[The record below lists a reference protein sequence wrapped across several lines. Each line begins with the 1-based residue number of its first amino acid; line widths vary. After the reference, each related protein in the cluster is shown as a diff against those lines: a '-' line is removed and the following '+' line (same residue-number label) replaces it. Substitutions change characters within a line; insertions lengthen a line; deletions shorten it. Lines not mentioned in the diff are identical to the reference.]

1 MGEHVFRFE
10 KWWLEVDGFAEMVRK
25 VWLTKCFEADP
36 IVVWLFKVR
45 LLRRKIKGWSRN
57 IEADTMKAK
66 KSLINEVDSL
76 DKIAESK
83 ELSIQE
89 ECRRIA
95 WLSLDKIYRIEEVK
109 ARQRSR
115 IRRLRR
121 EVGIHSISLPKLI
134 RGKKGRL

>member
-1 MGEHVFRFE
+1 
-10 KWWLEVDGFAEMVRK
+10 
-25 VWLTKCFEADP
+25 
-36 IVVWLFKVR
+36 
-45 LLRRKIKGWSRN
+45 
-57 IEADTMKAK
+57 
-66 KSLINEVDSL
+66 VDSL

-134 RGKKGRL
+134 RGKKGRM